1 MQSVFPIAYFG
12 SIAYYKEL
20 VSAEN
25 PIFEQWETYP
35 KHSLRNH
42 CEILTP
48 NGVLDLIVPLRK
60 VNGSKTIT
68 KDVRVDYTTDW
79 TKKHWRTFVSGY
91 SSSPYFDHYGME
103 IEEILNQKHEFL
115 IDLSQLVHEKINIW
129 LDLKV
134 PFQLTDNFEKENIQ
148 DFRNAFK
155 TRKLQA
161 EYKYQQVFALK
172 ENFVPDLS
180 ILDAIFNLGPMARKL
195 LKD

>member
-1 MQSVFPIAYFG
+1 MLSVFPIAYFG
-12 SIAYYKEL
+12 SIAYYQHL
-20 VSAEN
+20 VQAEN
-25 PIFEQWETYP
+25 PVFEQWETYP

-103 IEEILNQKHEFL
+103 IEAVLNQKHDFL
-115 IDLSQLVHEKINIW
+115 IDLSELIHEKINSW
-129 LDLKV
+129 LDLDIPYK
-134 PFQLTDNFEKENIQ
+134 LTSEFEKENIH

-155 TRKLQA
+155 HRKL
-161 EYKYQQVFALK
+161 ESDYSYQQVFVSKAD
-172 ENFVPDLS
+172 FVTDLS
-180 ILDAIFNLGPMARKL
+180 ILDAIFNLGPMARKIL
-195 LKD
+195 IP